1 MSTTV
6 EAVHEYDHP
15 VEKVFAAFTDPDFYL
30 AKFEGIGS
38 RHVEVIACSDEDGVF
53 SIETSREVPLDVP
66 SALKAIVGAWTTL
79 IQNEEWVTGDDDDF
93 LNELDMTSDG
103 MPAKMSGNMVLY
115 ATEDGGC
122 VNEVTIRIDCS
133 IPLLGGRLEKF
144 IGESTREQLQAEHDF
159 IQAYLDE
166 ID

>member
-30 AKFEGIGS
+30 AKFEGIGA
-38 RHVEVIACSDEDGVF
+38 RGVEVTACSDDDGVF

-66 SALKAIVGAWTTL
+66 SALKAIVGAWTTVV
-79 IQNEEWVTGDDDDF
+79 QNEEWVAGDDDDY
-93 LNELDMTSDG
+93 LNELDITSDG
-103 MPAKMSGNMVLY
+103 MPATMSGNMVLY

-122 VNEVTIRIDCS
+122 VNEITIRIDCS
-133 IPLLGGRLEKF
+133 IPLLGGRLERF
-144 IGESTREQLQAEHDF
+144 IAESTDEQLQAEQEF
-159 IQAYLDE
+159 IQTYLEEMD
-166 ID
+166 